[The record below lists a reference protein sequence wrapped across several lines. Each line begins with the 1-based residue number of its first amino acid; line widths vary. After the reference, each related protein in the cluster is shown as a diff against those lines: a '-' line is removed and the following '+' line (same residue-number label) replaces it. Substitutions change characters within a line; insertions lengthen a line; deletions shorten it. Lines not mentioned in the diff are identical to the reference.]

1 MTFQR
6 ARSPE
11 HKQQRRAAILAA
23 AATVAATRGVQR
35 TTLGGVAAEIG
46 MAKSALLKHFE
57 TREEIFLSLT
67 AQEWQAWVDDVVAA
81 LARLRKPSPASVARV
96 LVTTLEARPLLCD
109 LLSQMASVLERNVS
123 LDAALAFKRGA
134 GVRNDA
140 VAAAIERALPDAD
153 GTLVI
158 ETAIV
163 LTAGLWPMAH
173 PAPTLAEALAADP
186 SLERHQGHFAQRT
199 RATLEAVMRGSRA
212 GVM

>member
-6 ARSPE
+6 ARRPE

-23 AATVAATRGVQR
+23 AATVAATRGVRR
-35 TTLGGVAAEIG
+35 TTLGDVAAEIG

-67 AQEWQAWVDDVVAA
+67 AQEWQAWVDEVVAA
-81 LARLRKPSPASVARV
+81 LGRLRKPSPASVARA

-109 LLSQMASVLERNVS
+109 LFSQMASVLERNVS
-123 LDAALAFKRGA
+123 VDAALAFKRGA

-140 VAAAIERALPDAD
+140 VAAAIDRALRDAD

-173 PAPTLAEALAADP
+173 PAPTLADALAADP
-186 SLERHQGHFAQRT
+186 SLERHQGHFARRM

-212 GVM
+212 GVT